1 MRNLI
6 LVWSAALIL
15 GLALSVGSLGV
26 QAAGTPGP
34 AACKK
39 GCADTE
45 KQCRKNAEASCK
57 EKGKARTQC
66 FEPCNVAF
74 EQCLDQCSQP
84 RTDR

>member
-15 GLALSVGSLGV
+15 GLTLSVGTIGA
-26 QAAGTPGP
+26 QAAGVPGP

-39 GCADTE
+39 GCSDTE
-45 KQCRKNAEASCK
+45 KQCRKDAKASCR
-57 EKGKARTQC
+57 EKGKARSQC
-66 FEPCNVAF
+66 FEPCNVAY

-84 RTDR
+84 KPYR